1 MRFPEGKTELTTNS
15 LNQYNRAF
23 AAIAVAIGSAGIAA
37 AQAPSTRHI
46 AVTVTEPS
54 ARFVTSLE
62 RDDFEIIEN
71 GVRRAITR
79 FAAPRSPISP
89 AIVSREPL
97 PKTDVPG
104 DRESVANAVVEL
116 RNQYRLEFE
125 SETPS
130 AKIQVVVR
138 ERPGLP
144 RLKVN
149 WR

>member
-1 MRFPEGKTELTTNS
+1 
-15 LNQYNRAF
+15 
-23 AAIAVAIGSAGIAA
+23 
-37 AQAPSTRHI
+37 
-46 AVTVTEPS
+46 
-54 ARFVTSLE
+54 
-62 RDDFEIIEN
+62 
-71 GVRRAITR
+71 
-79 FAAPRSPISP
+79 
-89 AIVSREPL
+89 VSREPL

-130 AKIQVVVR
+130 AKVQVVLR